1 MTSLAIVPARGGS
14 KRIKEKNIA
23 DFCGKPLM
31 AYSIEAAQQ
40 SNLFSLIHVSTD
52 SEKIRNIATTLR
64 THVEFPRPTSLADD
78 HTGIIPVLRWVV
90 REFLNRGLRFDD
102 VCMLM
107 PTAPLITCADLAA
120 AYEVFQQHQC
130 KVPVVAV
137 ASYPVPIEWAYELE
151 AGTYKLTRMFPEKMT
166 NIRSQDLASKFYDA
180 GAFAFFET
188 EQLLDESYDLG
199 SQLVGYPLPRY
210 RVVDIDNCEDLAFA
224 EILYKGRVESKK
236 VGNKLDFGD
245 GGLN

>member
-14 KRIKEKNIA
+14 KRIKDKNII
-23 DFCGKPLM
+23 DFMGRPLM

-40 SNLFSLIHVSTD
+40 SKLFDLIHVSTD
-52 SEKIRNIATTLR
+52 SEKIRSVATTLQ
-64 THVEFPRPTSLADD
+64 THAEFSRETSLADD
-78 HTGIIPVLRWVV
+78 EAGIVPVLQWVV
-90 REFLNRGLRFDD
+90 REFLSRGQRFDD

-107 PTAPLITCADLAA
+107 PTAPLINSNDLRA
-120 AYEVFQQHQC
+120 AYEVFLQQNR

-151 AGTYKLTRMFPEKMT
+151 SGTGKLTRAFAEKRT
-166 NIRSQDLASKFYDA
+166 NVRSQDLGQKFYDA

-199 SQLVGYPLPRY
+199 SQLIGYPLPRK
-210 RVVDIDNCEDLAFA
+210 RVVDIDNQEDLEFA
-224 EILYKGRVESKK
+224 KILYQARS
-236 VGNKLDFGD
+236 
-245 GGLN
+245 

>member
-14 KRIKEKNIA
+14 KRIKDKNIT
-23 DFCGKPLM
+23 DFLGRPLM

-40 SNLFSLIHVSTD
+40 SKLFDLIHVSTD
-52 SEKIRNIATTLR
+52 SEKIRLVATKLQ
-64 THVEFPRPTSLADD
+64 THAEFSRETSLADD
-78 HTGIIPVLRWVV
+78 EAGIVPVLQWVV
-90 REFLNRGLRFDD
+90 REFLSRGQRFDD

-107 PTAPLITCADLAA
+107 PTAPLINSNDLRA
-120 AYEVFQQHQC
+120 AYEVFLQQNR

-151 AGTYKLTRMFPEKMT
+151 SRTGKLTRAFSEKRT
-166 NIRSQDLASKFYDA
+166 SVRSQDLGQKFYDA

-199 SQLVGYPLPRY
+199 SQLIGYPLPRK
-210 RVVDIDNCEDLAFA
+210 RVVDIDNQEDLEFA
-224 EILYKGRVESKK
+224 KILYQARS
-236 VGNKLDFGD
+236 
-245 GGLN
+245 

>member
-14 KRIKEKNIA
+14 KRIKEKNIT

-31 AYSIEAAQQ
+31 AYSIQAAQQ

-52 SEKIRNIATTLR
+52 NENIRNIAITLS
-64 THVEFPRPTSLADD
+64 THAEFSRPNYLADD

-107 PTAPLITCADLAA
+107 PTAPLITCADLTA
-120 AYEVFQQHQC
+120 AYEVFKQHQC
-130 KVPVVAV
+130 KIPVVAV

-151 AGTYKLTRMFPEKMT
+151 AGTSKLARVFPEKMT
-166 NIRSQDLASKFYDA
+166 NIRSQDLESKFYDA
-180 GAFAFFET
+180 GAFAFFEA

-199 SQLVGYPLPRY
+199 SQLLGYPLPRY

-224 EILYKGRVESKK
+224 EILYKGRMESIKMETT
-236 VGNKLDFGD
+236 LI
-245 GGLN
+245 

>member
-14 KRIKEKNIA
+14 KRIKDKNII
-23 DFCGKPLM
+23 DFMGRPLM

-40 SNLFSLIHVSTD
+40 SKLFDLIHVSTD
-52 SEKIRNIATTLR
+52 SEKIRSVATTLQ
-64 THVEFPRPTSLADD
+64 THAEFSRETSLADD
-78 HTGIIPVLRWVV
+78 EAGIVPVLQWVV
-90 REFLNRGLRFDD
+90 REFINRGQRFDD

-107 PTAPLITCADLAA
+107 PTAPLINSYDLRA
-120 AYEVFQQHQC
+120 AYEVFLQQNR

-151 AGTYKLTRMFPEKMT
+151 SGTGKLTRAFAEKRT
-166 NIRSQDLASKFYDA
+166 NVRSQDLGQKFYDA

-199 SQLVGYPLPRY
+199 SQLIGYPLPRK
-210 RVVDIDNCEDLAFA
+210 RVVDIDNQEDLEFA
-224 EILYKGRVESKK
+224 KILYQARS
-236 VGNKLDFGD
+236 
-245 GGLN
+245 